1 MSLTRTIAER
11 LNPVLRMM
19 GAQLVGNKQLEHYQK
34 VRDKYLPEIPEPGDL
49 AEPPPEAREY
59 LQIENPR
66 LVELRQRYQQYK
78 CAATSPSIWT
88 QSHVSLIDLA
98 HFRSDN
104 PYVFQRFDS
113 NGEVAHALTTYYL
126 QRKDTLGLLERLR
139 EDRVFG
145 AQTFDFESRF
155 LVSRDLL
162 DSINEIN
169 FLERTIGI
177 ASGTGFNV
185 LDIGAGYGRFAHRL
199 TEGVPGIGKVFCTDA
214 IATSTFLCE
223 YYLRFRRASSAVV
236 VPLDQLE
243 HSLRNERVD
252 LAVNIHSFSECRM
265 EAVRW
270 WLDLVCRHRVRYLFI
285 VPNAVSEGGRR
296 LALHNKAGSGA
307 TDYEA
312 EITNRG
318 YRKIEASPKYE
329 TPNLQRSGV
338 SPTWY
343 HLFELVS

>member
-139 EDRVFG
+139 EDRVSRD
-145 AQTFDFESRF
+145 QTFDFESRF

-177 ASGTGFNV
+177 ASGTGFECSRHRSGLRSLCSSSNGGRAWHRQSV
-185 LDIGAGYGRFAHRL
+185 LYRCHCYIHL
-199 TEGVPGIGKVFCTDA
+199 
-214 IATSTFLCE
+214 
-223 YYLRFRRASSAVV
+223 
-236 VPLDQLE
+236 
-243 HSLRNERVD
+243 SLR
-252 LAVNIHSFSECRM
+252 I
-265 EAVRW
+265 
-270 WLDLVCRHRVRYLFI
+270 LF
-285 VPNAVSEGGRR
+285 AVSPRGVGCCCP
-296 LALHNKAGSGA
+296 SGPIRA
-307 TDYEA
+307 FVKE
-312 EITNRG
+312 
-318 YRKIEASPKYE
+318 
-329 TPNLQRSGV
+329 
-338 SPTWY
+338 
-343 HLFELVS
+343 